1 MLLTSIPRHYDRQ
14 ESIMKLP
21 QQLRFPDD
29 ASGNAETTSP
39 TRDMRQRGRLF
50 NNWCGR
56 SETVVIWS
64 HLITR
69 QSVPMILKSAC
80 PEHKYRSPLDS
91 VLHFTTQKKWLGSGS
106 SGSKDLLLRKC
117 TYSANFLHT
126 GECQKQWHSDIGCR

>member
-14 ESIMKLP
+14 ESILKLP

-56 SETVVIWS
+56 SEPVVIWS